1 MNRRLTLAL
10 LVLTPLLSFAAT
22 TSDEAQQRLHSA
34 IDEVLA
40 LADKAPDRPTLVARI
55 GPVLEKHISFAAM
68 TRRAVGPG
76 WRQFSEAQ
84 QKKATALFSKLVI
97 RSYSNKFT
105 IGEHPEIR
113 YQSAATP
120 AAGRVDVTTTTVYQ
134 GNRYNVIYRMEQEEN
149 WRTTDVVIEGVSMV
163 ANYRSQLDP
172 VFKKGGAEAVLSS
185 LEQSVAKP
193 Q

>member
-1 MNRRLTLAL
+1 MNRRLILAL
-10 LVLTPLLSFAAT
+10 LVLTPMLGFAVNTAE
-22 TSDEAQQRLHSA
+22 EAQQRLHSA

-40 LADKAPDRPTLVARI
+40 IADKAPNRDVLVQRI

-68 TRRAVGPG
+68 TRRAIGPG
-76 WRQFSEAQ
+76 WRQFNDAQ
-84 QKKATALFSKLVI
+84 QKKAITLFSKLVI

-120 AAGRVDVTTTTVYQ
+120 AAGRVDVTTTTLYQ
-134 GNRYNVIYRMEQEEN
+134 GHRYNVIYRMEQEES

-172 VFKKGGAEAVLSS
+172 VFKKGGADAVISS

>member
-1 MNRRLTLAL
+1 MTRRLLIALVAL
-10 LVLTPLLSFAAT
+10 LSLPAFAAT
-22 TSDEAQQRLHSA
+22 TLEEAQQRLHSA

-40 LADKAPDRPTLVARI
+40 LADKAPNRETLVQRI
-55 GPVLEKHISFAAM
+55 GPVLDKHISFPVM

-76 WRQFSEAQ
+76 WRSFNEAQ
-84 QKKATALFSKLVI
+84 QKKTIELFSKLII

-105 IGEHPEIR
+105 IGEHPEIK
-113 YQSAATP
+113 YHSAAQP

-134 GNRYNVIYRMEQEEN
+134 GNRYAVIYRLEEAEA
-149 WRTTDVVIEGVSMV
+149 WRTCDVVIEGVSMV

-172 VFKKGGAEAVLSS
+172 VFKRGGAAAVLSS
-185 LEQSVAKP
+185 LEQSVARP

>member
-1 MNRRLTLAL
+1 MNRRLILAL
-10 LVLTPLLSFAAT
+10 LVLTPMLGFAVNTAE
-22 TSDEAQQRLHSA
+22 EAQQRLHSA

-40 LADKAPDRPTLVARI
+40 IADKAPNREVLVQRI

-68 TRRAVGPG
+68 TRRAIGPG
-76 WRQFSEAQ
+76 WRQFNDAQ
-84 QKKATALFSKLVI
+84 QKKAITLFSKLVI

-120 AAGRVDVTTTTVYQ
+120 AAGRVDVTTTTLYQ
-134 GNRYNVIYRMEQEEN
+134 GHRYNVIYRMEQEES

-172 VFKKGGAEAVLSS
+172 VFKKGGADAVISS